1 VISGAVVPLDL
12 RRSSTA
18 KALRSPRVVA
28 RAGYDPGKRI
38 RRLKRQIMTDTN
50 GLLLAVHILRHV
62 FADRVHRGKQL
73 NALPHCGPSQVLDQ
87 APRHDLKLLLSHFES
102 DSRERADSGARV
114 SFA

>member
-1 VISGAVVPLDL
+1 MISGAVIPLDL

-18 KALRSPRVVA
+18 KALRSPRLVA
-28 RAGYDPGKRI
+28 RAGYDPGKRM
-38 RRLKRQIMTDTN
+38 RRLKRQIMT
-50 GLLLAVHILRHV
+50 LLLAVHKLRHV